1 MGMFDHQVTKTKL
14 VIVHSENTAA
24 FANFLQMLITTQKEQ
39 DSMNIGSADKAIET
53 TVWSDK
59 DYAAQKPTLS
69 NQDHILFIGR
79 SKMLSEEAYGMTKK
93 FDNFGMQYGW
103 LGKYAYMK
111 VSGERFTKK
120 LLDSYIEF
128 AKKYDPEVTV
138 ESIFGL
144 EAQNEWR
151 KRNTTQAILEKGAII
166 GLLGDIGSHMLLERK
181 KNMSLFRSNQ
191 YRVLTLA
198 FYKEGL
204 ASFLEGK

>member
-1 MGMFDHQVTKTKL
+1 MGMFDQQAAKTKL

-24 FANFLQMLITTQKEQ
+24 FANYLQMLITTNKDQ
-39 DSMNIGSADKAIET
+39 DSVKVGPADKTIET

-79 SKMLSEEAYGMTKK
+79 SKILSEEAYGMTKK
-93 FDNFGMQYGW
+93 FDNYGMQYGW
-103 LGKYAYMK
+103 LGKHAYMK
-111 VSGERFTKK
+111 VSEERFTKNM
-120 LLDSYIEF
+120 LDSYIEF
-128 AKKYDPEVTV
+128 AKKYDPELTF
-138 ESIFGL
+138 ENIFGP

-151 KRNTTQAILEKGAII
+151 KRNKTHALLEKGAII
-166 GLLGDIGSHMLLERK
+166 GFFGSIGSQVLLERK
-181 KNMSLFRSNQ
+181 KQMSLFRSSQ

-204 ASFLEGK
+204 TNFLEGK